1 MIIPETSY
9 LITFLI
15 LLIPALF
22 IFQFI
27 VMGKKEQQLSLLKNE
42 LKRKTENINANEFL
56 YRQMFQDN
64 ISIML
69 LLDKQSMEIIDAN
82 DAAVK
87 YYGYSHKALINKKY
101 SEICPTSIHKDFKKS
116 LENITASNKLIIS
129 NHVLADGTNKYVEVA
144 FSLLETKNREI
155 VYAIIHDISERIV
168 AQKELV
174 ESEKK
179 YRALFDNIQDGIFVI
194 QEAKFVLCN
203 NALAEMLGY
212 KVEEL
217 VDVPFASV
225 IAPEDLDLVAERY
238 RQRLAGIDV
247 PNCYEFKALHKDPS
261 IEVYL
266 QLHVGVTEF
275 NGKPT
280 SVGTVKNI
288 SEKKDS
294 DKKLRELSEI
304 IRQTQSTVILTDVKG
319 KIVYVNYAFT
329 ELTGYEAEEVRGQ
342 SPNILR
348 GDYSSDNIFDQLWD
362 HILKGRSWNGELL
375 NKKKDG
381 SQFWA
386 KVSISPIMDEK
397 GTITN
402 FVAIENDIT
411 FEKYAREEINKNEK
425 LLSTV
430 LNNAPIV
437 IFIID
442 TNETVKFARG
452 NLLTDLNIN
461 PDNTVGRNIK
471 EFLVGFDELYADL
484 KLALTGKTFSANY
497 KIGNIIVENSYSPF
511 LGSDGSVIGTFGLS
525 TNITSRFETEQKL
538 IDAKEEALK
547 SSKLKTDF
555 LAQMSHEIRTPVSTI
570 LNYTTLIE
578 EALID
583 KVEDEDLKNA
593 FGSIESGG
601 RRLIRTIDMIL
612 NMSQLQSGTFK
623 PLFEYFDLNTEIL
636 ARVTSEL
643 KRQAELK
650 NISLN
655 YTATPNKFMIKADH
669 ISVTQIFIN
678 LIDNAIK
685 YTHHGAVSVN
695 LTESGDQYC
704 VTVKDTGIGMSRE
717 YLQNIFTPFSQEET
731 GYTRKFEGT
740 GLGLALVKKYIE
752 VNNAVIKVDSAK
764 DAGTTFTLL
773 FKKVVI

>member
-1 MIIPETSY
+1 
-9 LITFLI
+9 
-15 LLIPALF
+15 
-22 IFQFI
+22 
-27 VMGKKEQQLSLLKNE
+27 MGKKEQQLSLLKNE

>member
-1 MIIPETSY
+1 
-9 LITFLI
+9 
-15 LLIPALF
+15 
-22 IFQFI
+22 
-27 VMGKKEQQLSLLKNE
+27 MGKKEQQLSLLKNE
-42 LKRKTENINANEFL
+42 LKRKTENINAHEFL

-116 LENITASNKLIIS
+116 LENITTSNKLIIS

-238 RQRLAGIDV
+238 RQRLTGIDV

-348 GDYSSDNIFDQLWD
+348 GDYSS
-362 HILKGRSWNGELL
+362 
-375 NKKKDG
+375 
-381 SQFWA
+381 
-386 KVSISPIMDEK
+386 
-397 GTITN
+397 
-402 FVAIENDIT
+402 
-411 FEKYAREEINKNEK
+411 
-425 LLSTV
+425 
-430 LNNAPIV
+430 
-437 IFIID
+437 
-442 TNETVKFARG
+442 
-452 NLLTDLNIN
+452 
-461 PDNTVGRNIK
+461 
-471 EFLVGFDELYADL
+471 
-484 KLALTGKTFSANY
+484 
-497 KIGNIIVENSYSPF
+497 
-511 LGSDGSVIGTFGLS
+511 
-525 TNITSRFETEQKL
+525 
-538 IDAKEEALK
+538 
-547 SSKLKTDF
+547 
-555 LAQMSHEIRTPVSTI
+555 
-570 LNYTTLIE
+570 
-578 EALID
+578 
-583 KVEDEDLKNA
+583 
-593 FGSIESGG
+593 
-601 RRLIRTIDMIL
+601 
-612 NMSQLQSGTFK
+612 
-623 PLFEYFDLNTEIL
+623 
-636 ARVTSEL
+636 
-643 KRQAELK
+643 
-650 NISLN
+650 
-655 YTATPNKFMIKADH
+655 
-669 ISVTQIFIN
+669 
-678 LIDNAIK
+678 
-685 YTHHGAVSVN
+685 
-695 LTESGDQYC
+695 
-704 VTVKDTGIGMSRE
+704 
-717 YLQNIFTPFSQEET
+717 
-731 GYTRKFEGT
+731 
-740 GLGLALVKKYIE
+740 
-752 VNNAVIKVDSAK
+752 
-764 DAGTTFTLL
+764 
-773 FKKVVI
+773 

>member
-1 MIIPETSY
+1 
-9 LITFLI
+9 
-15 LLIPALF
+15 
-22 IFQFI
+22 
-27 VMGKKEQQLSLLKNE
+27 MGKKEQQLSLLKNE

-685 YTHHGAVSVN
+685 YTHHGTVLVN
-695 LTESGDQYC
+695 LEESGDQYC

-752 VNNAVIKVDSAK
+752 VNNAVIKVDSIK

-773 FKKVVI
+773 FKKAVI

>member
-9 LITFLI
+9 LIAFLI
-15 LLIPALF
+15 ILIPTLF
-22 IFQFI
+22 IFQFV
-27 VMGKKEQQLSLLKNE
+27 VMRKKERQLSILKNE
-42 LKRKTENINANEFL
+42 LRKKNDNINANESL

-69 LLDKQSMEIIDAN
+69 LLDKDSMEIIDAN

-87 YYGYSHKALINKKY
+87 YYSYSHTSLINKKY
-101 SEICPTSIHKDFKKS
+101 TEICPDFTTAHFGTN
-116 LENITASNKLIIS
+116 NIPGTNKLIIS
-129 NHVLADGTNKYVEVA
+129 NHVLADGTNKFVEVA
-144 FSLLETKNREI
+144 FSFLEAKEREI
-155 VYAIIHDISERIV
+155 VYAIIHDISERIF

-179 YRALFDNIQDGIFVI
+179 YRALFDNIQDGIFII
-194 QEAKFVLCN
+194 QDAKFVLCN
-203 NALAEMLGY
+203 NALADMLGY

-217 VDVPFASV
+217 IGTPFGRV
-225 IAPEDLDLVAERY
+225 IAPEDFDLVVGRY
-238 RQRLAGIDV
+238 KQRLDGIDV
-247 PNCYEFKALHKDPS
+247 PNCYEFKACHKDPS
-261 IEVYL
+261 IDVYL

-288 SEKKDS
+288 TGKKDA

-304 IRQTQSTVILTDVKG
+304 IRQTQSTVILTDVQG
-319 KIVYVNYAFT
+319 KIVYVNKAFT
-329 ELTGYEAEEVRGQ
+329 ELTGFTAEEVIGQ
-342 SPNILR
+342 SPNILKWDNTCR
-348 GDYSSDNIFDQLWD
+348 NIFAQLWD
-362 HILKGRSWNGELL
+362 HILKGRNWNGELL
-375 NKKKDG
+375 NKRKDG
-381 SQFWA
+381 TKFWV

-402 FVAIENDIT
+402 FVAIEDDIT

-430 LNNAPIV
+430 LNSAPIV
-437 IFIID
+437 LFIID
-442 TNETVKFARG
+442 KNETVKFARG
-452 NLLTDLNIN
+452 SLLAEFNIN
-461 PDNTVGRNIK
+461 PDHTVGRNIK
-471 EFLVGFDELYADL
+471 EFLIGFDDLYSDL

-497 KIGNIIVENSYSPF
+497 KIGNLVVENSYSPF
-511 LGSDGSVIGTFGLS
+511 HDSDGSVVGTFGLS
-525 TNITSRFETEQKL
+525 TNVTARFETEQKL
-538 IDAKEEALK
+538 IDAKEDALK

-583 KVEDEDLKNA
+583 KIVDHDLKNA
-593 FGSIESGG
+593 FASIESGG

-612 NMSQLQSGTFK
+612 NMSQFQSGTFR
-623 PLFEYFDLNTEIL
+623 PVFEYFDLNEIL
-636 ARVTSEL
+636 KQVASEL
-643 KRQAELK
+643 SRQAEIK
-650 NISLN
+650 NILLQYNSADKK
-655 YTATPNKFMIKADH
+655 YIVHADH

-685 YTHHGAVSVN
+685 YTHHGEVTVT
-695 LTESGDQYC
+695 LEESKNHYC
-704 VTVKDTGIGMSRE
+704 VKVKDSGIGMSKE

-740 GLGLALVKKYIE
+740 GLGLALVKKYVE
-752 VNNAVIKVDSAK
+752 VNNATIKVDSVK
-764 DAGTTFTLL
+764 DAGTTFTIS
-773 FKKVVI
+773 FKKP

>member
-1 MIIPETSY
+1 MIIPETNY
-9 LITFLI
+9 LIAFLI
-15 LLIPALF
+15 LLIPTLF
-22 IFQFI
+22 IFQYV
-27 VMGKKEQQLSLLKNE
+27 VMGRKERQLSILKNE
-42 LKRKTENINANEFL
+42 LRKKNDNINANESL

-69 LLDKQSMEIIDAN
+69 LLDKESMEIIDAN
-82 DAAVK
+82 NAAVK
-87 YYGYSHKALINKKY
+87 FYGYSHNLLINKKY
-101 SEICPTSIHKDFKKS
+101 YEICPDSTHLNFNVTKT
-116 LENITASNKLIIS
+116 NITGTNQLIIS
-129 NHVLADGTNKYVEVA
+129 NHILADGTNKFVEVA
-144 FSLLETKNREI
+144 FSFLEAKEREI
-155 VYAIIHDISERIV
+155 VYAIIHDISERII

-179 YRALFDNIQDGIFVI
+179 YRALFDNIQDGIFII
-194 QEAKFVLCN
+194 QDAKFVLCN
-203 NALAEMLGY
+203 NALADMLGY

-217 VDVPFASV
+217 IGEPFGRV
-225 IAPEDLDLVAERY
+225 IAPEDFDLVVGRY
-238 RQRLAGIDV
+238 KHRLEGLDV
-247 PNCYEFKALHKDPS
+247 PNSYEFRACHKDPS
-261 IEVYL
+261 INVYL

-280 SVGTVKNI
+280 SIGTVKNI
-288 SEKKDS
+288 TGKKDA

-304 IRQTQSTVILTDVKG
+304 IRQTQSTVILTDVQG
-319 KIVYVNYAFT
+319 KIVYVNNAFT
-329 ELTGYEAEEVRGQ
+329 ELTGYTSEEVIGQ
-342 SPNILR
+342 SPNILKWDNTCR
-348 GDYSSDNIFDQLWD
+348 NIFTQLWD
-362 HILKGRSWNGELL
+362 HILKGRSWRGELL

-381 SQFWA
+381 TKFWV

-397 GTITN
+397 GTIIN
-402 FVAIENDIT
+402 FVAIEDDIT
-411 FEKYAREEINKNEK
+411 FEKYAREEIHKNEK

-437 IFIID
+437 LFIID
-442 TNETVKFARG
+442 NNETVKFARG
-452 NLLTDLNIN
+452 SLLAELNIN

-471 EFLVGFDELYADL
+471 EFLVGFDELYSDL

-497 KIGNIIVENSYSPF
+497 KIGNLVVENSYSPF

-525 TNITSRFETEQKL
+525 TNVTARFETEQKL
-538 IDAKEEALK
+538 IDAKEDALK

-583 KVEDEDLKNA
+583 KIVDHDLKNA
-593 FGSIESGG
+593 FASIESGG

-612 NMSQLQSGTFK
+612 NMSQFQSGTFR
-623 PLFEYFDLNTEIL
+623 PLFEYFDLNEIL
-636 ARVTSEL
+636 KQVTSEL
-643 KRQAELK
+643 SRQAEIK
-650 NISLN
+650 NILLQYNSADKK
-655 YTATPNKFMIKADH
+655 YIIQADH

-685 YTHHGAVSVN
+685 YTHHGTVTVR
-695 LTESGDQYC
+695 LEESENHYC
-704 VTVKDTGIGMSRE
+704 VTVKDTGIGMSKE

-740 GLGLALVKKYIE
+740 GLGLALVKKYVE
-752 VNNAVIKVDSAK
+752 VNNATIKVDSVK
-764 DAGTTFTLL
+764 DTGTTFSIL
-773 FKKVVI
+773 FKKDVS

>member
-1 MIIPETSY
+1 
-9 LITFLI
+9 
-15 LLIPALF
+15 
-22 IFQFI
+22 
-27 VMGKKEQQLSLLKNE
+27 MGRKERQLSILKNE
-42 LKRKTENINANEFL
+42 LRKKNDNINANESL

-69 LLDKQSMEIIDAN
+69 LLDKESMEIIDAN
-82 DAAVK
+82 NAAVK
-87 YYGYSHKALINKKY
+87 FYGYSHNLLINKKY
-101 SEICPTSIHKDFKKS
+101 YEICPDSTHLNFNVTKT
-116 LENITASNKLIIS
+116 NITGTNQLIIS
-129 NHVLADGTNKYVEVA
+129 NHILADGTNKFVEVA
-144 FSLLETKNREI
+144 FSFLEAKEREI
-155 VYAIIHDISERIV
+155 VYAIIHDISERII

-179 YRALFDNIQDGIFVI
+179 YRALFDNIQDGIFII
-194 QEAKFVLCN
+194 QDAKFVLCN
-203 NALAEMLGY
+203 NALADMLGY

-217 VDVPFASV
+217 IGEPFGRV
-225 IAPEDLDLVAERY
+225 IAPEDFDLVVGRY
-238 RQRLAGIDV
+238 KHRLEGLDV
-247 PNCYEFKALHKDPS
+247 PNSYEFRACHKDPS
-261 IEVYL
+261 INVYL

-280 SVGTVKNI
+280 SIGTVKNI
-288 SEKKDS
+288 TGKKDA

-304 IRQTQSTVILTDVKG
+304 IRQTQSTVILTDVQG
-319 KIVYVNYAFT
+319 KIVYVNNAFT
-329 ELTGYEAEEVRGQ
+329 ELTGYTSEEVIGQ
-342 SPNILR
+342 SPNILKWDNTCR
-348 GDYSSDNIFDQLWD
+348 NIFTQLWD
-362 HILKGRSWNGELL
+362 HILKGRSWRGELL

-381 SQFWA
+381 TKFWV

-397 GTITN
+397 GTIIN
-402 FVAIENDIT
+402 FVAIEDDIT
-411 FEKYAREEINKNEK
+411 FEKYAREEIHKNEK

-437 IFIID
+437 LFIID
-442 TNETVKFARG
+442 NNETVKFARG
-452 NLLTDLNIN
+452 SLLAELNIN

-471 EFLVGFDELYADL
+471 EFLVGFDELYSDL

-497 KIGNIIVENSYSPF
+497 KIGNLVVENSYSPF

-525 TNITSRFETEQKL
+525 TNVTARFETEQKL
-538 IDAKEEALK
+538 IDAKEDALK

-583 KVEDEDLKNA
+583 KIVDHDLKNA
-593 FGSIESGG
+593 FASIESGG

-612 NMSQLQSGTFK
+612 NMSQFQSGTFR
-623 PLFEYFDLNTEIL
+623 PLFEYFDLNEIL
-636 ARVTSEL
+636 KQVTSEL
-643 KRQAELK
+643 SRQAEIK
-650 NISLN
+650 NILLQYNSADKK
-655 YTATPNKFMIKADH
+655 YIIQADH

-685 YTHHGAVSVN
+685 YTHHGTVTVR
-695 LTESGDQYC
+695 LEESENHYC
-704 VTVKDTGIGMSRE
+704 VTVKDTGIGMSKE

-740 GLGLALVKKYIE
+740 GLGLALVKKYVE
-752 VNNAVIKVDSAK
+752 VNNATIKVDSVK
-764 DAGTTFTLL
+764 DTGTTFSIL
-773 FKKVVI
+773 FKKDVS

>member
-1 MIIPETSY
+1 MIIPETNY
-9 LITFLI
+9 LIAFLI
-15 LLIPALF
+15 LLIPTLF
-22 IFQFI
+22 IFQYV
-27 VMGKKEQQLSLLKNE
+27 VMGRKERQLSILKNE
-42 LKRKTENINANEFL
+42 LRKKNDNINANESL

-69 LLDKQSMEIIDAN
+69 LLDKESMEIIDAN
-82 DAAVK
+82 NAAVK
-87 YYGYSHKALINKKY
+87 FYGYSHNLLINKKY
-101 SEICPTSIHKDFKKS
+101 YEICPDSTHLNFNVTKT
-116 LENITASNKLIIS
+116 NITGTNKLIIS
-129 NHVLADGTNKYVEVA
+129 NHILADGTNKFVEVA
-144 FSLLETKNREI
+144 FSFLEAKEREI
-155 VYAIIHDISERIV
+155 VYAIIHDISERII

-179 YRALFDNIQDGIFVI
+179 YRALFDNIQDGIFII
-194 QEAKFVLCN
+194 QDAKFVLCN
-203 NALAEMLGY
+203 NALADMLGY

-217 VDVPFASV
+217 IGEPFGRV
-225 IAPEDLDLVAERY
+225 IAPEDFDLVVGRY
-238 RQRLAGIDV
+238 KHRLEGLDV
-247 PNCYEFKALHKDPS
+247 PNSYEFRACHKDPS
-261 IEVYL
+261 INVYL

-280 SVGTVKNI
+280 SIGTVKNI
-288 SEKKDS
+288 TGKKDA

-304 IRQTQSTVILTDVKG
+304 IRQTQSTVILTDVQG
-319 KIVYVNYAFT
+319 KIVYVNNAFT
-329 ELTGYEAEEVRGQ
+329 ELTGYTSEEVIGQ
-342 SPNILR
+342 SPNILKWDNTCR
-348 GDYSSDNIFDQLWD
+348 NIFTQLWD
-362 HILKGRSWNGELL
+362 HILKGRSWRGELL

-381 SQFWA
+381 TKFWV

-397 GTITN
+397 GKIIN
-402 FVAIENDIT
+402 FVAIEDDIT
-411 FEKYAREEINKNEK
+411 FEKYAREEIHKNEK

-437 IFIID
+437 LFIID
-442 TNETVKFARG
+442 NNETVKFARG
-452 NLLTDLNIN
+452 SLLAELNIN

-471 EFLVGFDELYADL
+471 EFLVGFDELYSDL

-497 KIGNIIVENSYSPF
+497 KIGNLVVENSYSPF

-525 TNITSRFETEQKL
+525 TNVTARFETEQKL
-538 IDAKEEALK
+538 IDAKEDALK

-583 KVEDEDLKNA
+583 KIVDHDLKNA
-593 FGSIESGG
+593 FASIESGG

-612 NMSQLQSGTFK
+612 NMSQFQSGTFR
-623 PLFEYFDLNTEIL
+623 PLFEYFDLNEIL
-636 ARVTSEL
+636 KQVTSEL
-643 KRQAELK
+643 SRQAEIK
-650 NISLN
+650 NILLQYNSVDKK
-655 YTATPNKFMIKADH
+655 YIIQADH

-685 YTHHGAVSVN
+685 YTHHGTVTVR
-695 LTESGDQYC
+695 LEESENHYC
-704 VTVKDTGIGMSRE
+704 VTVKDTGIGMSKE

-740 GLGLALVKKYIE
+740 GLGLALVKKYVE
-752 VNNAVIKVDSAK
+752 VNNATIKVDSVK
-764 DAGTTFTLL
+764 DTGTTFSIL
-773 FKKVVI
+773 FKKDVS